1 MSTVYIKKTN
11 GVPQSP
17 YYYAIYQSADGK
29 RISKS
34 TGLKKKREAK
44 RLADEW
50 EQEQLKL
57 RKKNSNRNRDLS
69 DTLASAFT
77 EMNKGAFNL
86 DKFNAYLAKGY
97 EIVIGKEAKSPTLE
111 RHIKEWLFNKEEF
124 VSEQTYENYKSHMQN
139 VLDHSGD
146 IRNKLLVQLT
156 TSDLETIQRNLLN
169 KRKEIGGKKKT
180 INLKMKILKIALK
193 DAYRKGLILRDI
205 GLAIKH
211 LPQDDSDNRGAF
223 TMDEIERLI
232 KVAPHS
238 WKGAILF
245 AAQTGLRCKNIVNLQ
260 WENLNLERKILSVIP
275 VKQGRIREKKVRHFP
290 LTEEMLGYLNFIGIK
305 EKGYL
310 FPEAASYHPKCLPR
324 KFREIMTTAKV
335 PAEVQR
341 DQRREVR
348 SFHSLRHSFNTFL
361 AQAEV
366 SQDMRMKITG
376 HSTAAINEIYTHRKE
391 EELHNV
397 VKDALPSVQW
407 RDAK

>member
-1 MSTVYIKKTN
+1 
-11 GVPQSP
+11 
-17 YYYAIYQSADGK
+17 
-29 RISKS
+29 
-34 TGLKKKREAK
+34 
-44 RLADEW
+44 
-50 EQEQLKL
+50 
-57 RKKNSNRNRDLS
+57 
-69 DTLASAFT
+69 
-77 EMNKGAFNL
+77 
-86 DKFNAYLAKGY
+86 
-97 EIVIGKEAKSPTLE
+97 
-111 RHIKEWLFNKEEF
+111 
-124 VSEQTYENYKSHMQN
+124 MQN

-193 DAYRKGLILRDI
+193 DAHRKGLILRDI

-260 WENLNLERKILSVIP
+260 WKNLNLERKILSVIP

-310 FPEAASYHPKCLPR
+310 FPEVYIKYLVPTR
-324 KFREIMTTAKV
+324 K
-335 PAEVQR
+335 P
-341 DQRREVR
+341 
-348 SFHSLRHSFNTFL
+348 L
-361 AQAEV
+361 
-366 SQDMRMKITG
+366 
-376 HSTAAINEIYTHRKE
+376 
-391 EELHNV
+391 
-397 VKDALPSVQW
+397 
-407 RDAK
+407 